1 MKNIMRNKEVKLFA
15 VIFAVFIASMML
27 FATTTHAATITT
39 KNMPSKS
46 VCVGSSKT
54 LAKPNV
60 SGFKWKA
67 INNTYYTLTTAGKL
81 TGKKVGTASFS
92 VTCKNVKYVYRVT
105 VRNKPKL
112 NYTSKTAV
120 VGDKVNLSV
129 RGGTNVTWKIGN
141 EKIVCKNITDGS
153 TFKGSAFNVG
163 TTTVTAK
170 TAGLTLT
177 CKVTVKP
184 YNGSLVKKMAPMAD
198 TRLTSAFDTLG
209 FKIKYETSLPD
220 GSLGGCFNAGDGT
233 ITLTRMHINDDL
245 DDTIY
250 HELGHFLSFIAGHV
264 DNSAEY
270 KAIYNSEKARY
281 RKAFMDSRYAV
292 SSSAEYFA
300 ESYMEYVL
308 EPGKLKSAVPK
319 TYAAIQSSLK
329 KITPERLEKLKQI
342 YGPFWK

>member
-1 MKNIMRNKEVKLFA
+1 M
-15 VIFAVFIASMML
+15 
-27 FATTTHAATITT
+27 
-39 KNMPSKS
+39 
-46 VCVGSSKT
+46 
-54 LAKPNV
+54 
-60 SGFKWKA
+60 
-67 INNTYYTLTTAGKL
+67 
-81 TGKKVGTASFS
+81 
-92 VTCKNVKYVYRVT
+92 
-105 VRNKPKL
+105 

>member
-1 MKNIMRNKEVKLFA
+1 MKKNKEIRLFA

-27 FATTTHAATITT
+27 FATTAHAATVTT
-39 KNMPSKS
+39 KNMPSTS
-46 VCVGSSKT
+46 VFVGSSKT
-54 LAKPNV
+54 LTKPSV

-67 INNTYYTLTTAGKL
+67 VNNTYYTLTTAGKL
-81 TGKKVGTASFS
+81 TGKKVGIASFS
-92 VTCKNVKYVYRVT
+92 VTYKNVKYVYRVT

-120 VGDKVNLSV
+120 VGDRVNLSV

-170 TAGLTLT
+170 TAGVTLT

-198 TRLTSAFDTLG
+198 TKLTSAFDTLG

-233 ITLTRMHINDDL
+233 ITLTSMHINDDL

-270 KAIYNSEKARY
+270 KTIYNSEKAQY

-308 EPGKLKSAVPK
+308 KPGKLKSAVPK